1 MNAYEPISRSKK
13 IACAAVTLVIAAGV
27 LELVAGAMKF
37 PDAETMAVREQV
49 IAAQSERAAQ
59 IREIARG
66 ELRVADSATRGR
78 I

>member
-1 MNAYEPISRSKK
+1 VNVSDPTSWKRKLAF
-13 IACAAVTLVIAAGV
+13 ATVTLAVAGGV

-37 PDAETMAVREQV
+37 PDPGTVAAREQV

-59 IREIARG
+59 IRALQNGEVQFATTAARPG
-66 ELRVADSATRGR
+66 

>member
-1 MNAYEPISRSKK
+1 MNAYNPISWKK
-13 IACAAVTLVIAAGV
+13 KFVFATVALAVAAGV

-59 IREIARG
+59 IRALQNG
-66 ELRVADSATRGR
+66 EVQVATTAERPG